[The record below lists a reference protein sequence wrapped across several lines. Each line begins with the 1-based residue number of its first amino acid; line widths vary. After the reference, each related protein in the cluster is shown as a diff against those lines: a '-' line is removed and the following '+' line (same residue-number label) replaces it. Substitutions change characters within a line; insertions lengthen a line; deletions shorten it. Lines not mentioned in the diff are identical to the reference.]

1 MKVEITIK
9 NYRCFP
15 DFKPAQITVQKGCTA
30 FIGVNNSGKSSL
42 LKFFYEFRPLFQV
55 ASTTNP
61 WVELA
66 AGRSQAFNFPKE
78 VLTPQDVFCNATNSR
93 AIEIQLQFVSDDTDD
108 KEELQLAPSKIV
120 ISIPRNQT
128 NFTALIYRKNQSI
141 PPKRY
146 NFDGVQL
153 IDSDQNSPLV
163 HMAAVLNVFKNLAE
177 TQYIGP
183 FRNAINLFP
192 TTNLSQVQTIQDLHS
207 SYFDLTIGPPF
218 IKKWRESST
227 GFDKSVIKSTNNL
240 TNDLQ
245 EIFGFENLKIDSSI
259 NDQTFN
265 FSING
270 EVYTLHELGSGLA
283 QFFLVLA
290 NIALQKPSYILIDEP
305 ELNLHPLLQSRF
317 LTTIAKYAT
326 QGILFATHSLGLA
339 RTSAD
344 RIYSVQKESDGG
356 SRVTEYGR
364 EPRPAELL
372 GELSFSGYIELGFR
386 KILLVEGSTDLKVIQ
401 QFLRLYKKDQDVV
414 LLPLR
419 GREGIHNNALE
430 GLCEVRRICEEVYA
444 LIDSERSSADAPL
457 QQRINDF
464 SQLCCQAGIKCHIL
478 KYRATENYLSEAA
491 IKKVKGNKYRALQ
504 PYEKLGDMKPSW
516 DKVENWLIAKEMT
529 LAELETT
536 DLGQFLRRV
545 CEE

>member
-15 DFKPAQITVQKGCTA
+15 DFKPAQITLQKGCTA

-42 LKFFYEFRPLFQV
+42 LKFFYEFRQLFQV

-66 AGRSQAFNFPKE
+66 AGRSEGFNFPKE
-78 VLTPQDVFCNATNSR
+78 VLTPQDVFCNATNPR
-93 AIEIQLQFVSDDTDD
+93 PLEIQLQFLPDEVDD
-108 KEELQLAPSKIV
+108 KQELQLAPSKIV
-120 ISIPRNQT
+120 ISVPRNQT
-128 NFTALIYRKNQSI
+128 SFTALIYRKNQPI
-141 PPKRY
+141 PSKSY
-146 NFDGVQL
+146 NFDGIQL
-153 IDSDQNSPLV
+153 IDSDQNSSLV
-163 HMAAVLNVFKNLAE
+163 HMGAVLNIFKDLAE

-192 TTNLSQVQTIQDLHS
+192 TTNLGEIQRIQDLHI

-227 GFDKSVIKSTNNL
+227 GFDKLIIKNTNNL
-240 TNDLQ
+240 TNDIK
-245 EIFGFENLKIDSSI
+245 EIFDFENLKIDSSI

-305 ELNLHPLLQSRF
+305 ELNLHPFLQSRF

-386 KILLVEGSTDLKVIQ
+386 KILLVEGPTDLKVIQ
-401 QFLRLYKKDQDVV
+401 QFLRLYKKEQDVV

-419 GREGIHNNALE
+419 GREGIQNNAFE

-444 LIDSERSSADAPL
+444 LIDSERSSANAPL

-464 SQLCCQAGIKCHIL
+464 SKLCNQAGIECHIL
-478 KYRATENYLSEAA
+478 KFRATENYLSEAA
-491 IKKVKGNKYRALQ
+491 IKKVKGNKYRSLQ

-516 DKVENWLIAKEMT
+516 DKVENWLIAKEMS

-536 DLGQFLRRV
+536 DLGQFLRKV
-545 CEE
+545 CEK